1 MNAKFVVVKSCLMI
15 HKNNG
20 ISHSSYDPGRLLSE
34 KTRQIIFKTQGRTHV
49 RTTLHLLGN
58 ILTF

>member
-15 HKNNG
+15 HKHNG

-34 KTRQIIFKTQGRTHV
+34 KTSADYFQDTR
-49 RTTLHLLGN
+49 
-58 ILTF
+58 